1 MAIASSTTSNRK
13 SSQYHNRKPPYSP
26 SIKSDAVS
34 YIYDQ
39 NSNNAAVISKSH
51 ANIVKQDSSM
61 SRQMLLKQ
69 DSSVSRQLLLKQDS
83 AGSRQLLI
91 KQESSTGGVSRQDSN
106 ASSRELI
113 FCHQSSLASS
123 IHPLLGKQDSDGSIR
138 AGKLLL
144 RQDTRCSAG
153 AETKPDSYI
162 SNVEPSYKGVNVVV
176 AEVSRGPEWTPS
188 LVDNLCSRKNVLCRQ
203 DSIVSFGEI
212 RRHQLVKQDSVVS
225 FAEPKLGASFNKQVP
240 TSIYIYIIIQYNS
253 LQNMCETLIW
263 SSRTLSFRSLIN
275 GPVAAGSFPNRT
287 RSSSTIQYRRIDLET
302 GRMCRS

>member
-1 MAIASSTTSNRK
+1 
-13 SSQYHNRKPPYSP
+13 
-26 SIKSDAVS
+26 
-34 YIYDQ
+34 
-39 NSNNAAVISKSH
+39 
-51 ANIVKQDSSM
+51 M

-91 KQESSTGGVSRQDSN
+91 KQESSTGAGGVSRQDSN

-225 FAEPKLGASFNKQVP
+225 FAEPKLGASFNP
-240 TSIYIYIIIQYNS
+240 TSIYIYNNSIQFSAEHVRNPHLVKQDS
-253 LQNMCETLIW
+253 VISFADQ
-263 SSRTLSFRSLIN
+263 RTSGRGFFSKQDSIVQHYPIPSNRSGD
-275 GPVAAGSFPNRT
+275 GPHVSILKKTNHHRT
-287 RSSSTIQYRRIDLET
+287 P
-302 GRMCRS
+302 